1 MRVSRLFVC
10 LLALCAGA
18 AAARAQTPPARF
30 SGEAIRI
37 EQVAANLEHPW
48 SLAFLPDG
56 RVLVTER
63 PGRLRIVARDGRV
76 GPPISGLPRLYARGQ
91 GGLLDVALDPKFPDN
106 RLVYFSY
113 AEPRESG
120 AGTAVARAQLSSDER
135 RLERLEVIFRQQPAG
150 TTSQHFGSR
159 LVFARDGTLFITLGD
174 RGALRDSAQD
184 LSTTIGKVVRIA
196 PDGAIPADN
205 PFRTQAGAR
214 PEIWSFGHRNVQS
227 ATLNPRTG
235 DLWTVEHGARGGDE
249 VNRPQA
255 GKNYGWPVIT
265 FGRDYSG
272 ARIGE
277 GTAKDGLEPPVFYW
291 DPSIAPSGAAFYDA
305 PQFPS
310 WRGSLFVGGLADMS
324 LVRLKMAGDTVTGEE
339 RLPLGK
345 RVRDVRQGPDGAL
358 WLAIDADDGEIL
370 RISPAR

>member
-37 EQVAANLEHPW
+37 EQLAANLEHPW

-91 GGLLDVALDPKFPDN
+91 GGLLDVALDPKFPEN

-120 AGTAVARAQLSSDER
+120 AGTAVARGQLSSDER
-135 RLERLEVIFRQQPAG
+135 RLERLEVIFRQQPSG

-159 LVFARDGTLFITLGD
+159 LVFARDGALFITLGD

-277 GTAKDGLEPPVFYW
+277 GTAKDGLEQPVFYW

-370 RISPAR
+370 RISPAH